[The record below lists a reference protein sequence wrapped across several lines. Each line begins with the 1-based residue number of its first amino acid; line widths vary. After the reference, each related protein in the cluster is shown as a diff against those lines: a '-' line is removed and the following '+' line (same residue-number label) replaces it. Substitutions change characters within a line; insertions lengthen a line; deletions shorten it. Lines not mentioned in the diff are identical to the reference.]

1 MGKPWFIATMK
12 GYGSMP
18 NTWQGLAVT
27 AAYLLS
33 LLAVRPVL
41 RWAFGRTVTSAVL
54 YPMVLLALTIAFMF
68 FARMKTDKTKP
79 PL

>member
-1 MGKPWFIATMK
+1 MSKPWFIATMK

-18 NTWQGLAVT
+18 NTWQGLAAT

-33 LLAVRPVL
+33 IFMTRPVL
-41 RWAFGRTVTSAVL
+41 RWAFGRTVTTAVAS
-54 YPMVLLALTIAFMF
+54 PIVMLLLTIAFMF
-68 FARMKTDKTKP
+68 FARMKTDRTKP

>member
-33 LLAVRPVL
+33 IFWTPPVL
-41 RWAFGRTVTSAVL
+41 RWAFGRSVTTAIASPIVML
-54 YPMVLLALTIAFMF
+54 TLTIAFMF
-68 FARMKTDKTKP
+68 FARIKTDKTKP

>member
-27 AAYLLS
+27 AGYLLS
-33 LLAVRPVL
+33 LFWTRPVL
-41 RWAFGRTVTSAVL
+41 VWAFGRTIMTAVL
-54 YPMVLLALTIAFMF
+54 YPIVLLTLTIAFMF
-68 FARMKTDKTKP
+68 FARIKTDKTKP